1 MNRTAL
7 RRCLVIS
14 IGVIALIMIPFLAS
28 CTTGQTGPTF
38 LDSGTNNLIATGQQ
52 FAQYNFFRFDTAA
65 AGRTMT
71 LPNAVDLSSALGS
84 PSAGTFLV
92 FIVTSDG
99 ANPVTITGNT
109 DVTVKPSAATIP
121 ANKTQT
127 LCAVF
132 SILGSG
138 GQAVT
143 IY

>member
-1 MNRTAL
+1 
-7 RRCLVIS
+7 
-14 IGVIALIMIPFLAS
+14 
-28 CTTGQTGPTF
+28 
-38 LDSGTNNLIATGQQ
+38 
-52 FAQYNFFRFDTAA
+52 
-65 AGRTMT
+65 MT